1 MNRKIFHKNF
11 QLLQLLFVLLFPFLS
26 WSQNQHHMSSPLS
39 FLALGDSYTIGE
51 SVLLQKSFPYQTVQ
65 ILRKEGYS
73 FSAPEIIA
81 RTGWTTDEL
90 EEGIR
95 QHRFADKY
103 DFVSLLIGVN
113 NQYRGRDVMVFKM
126 EFEELLKK
134 AIAFAGSKP
143 THVIVLSIPDYSRT
157 SYAEGKDTE
166 RISKEIEIFNNVVK
180 AVSIQYKVQYIDI
193 AQSTK
198 GVKEEPEQ
206 LAPDGL
212 HPSEKIYKIWS
223 QKVAGIIQQQLK

>member
-1 MNRKIFHKNF
+1 
-11 QLLQLLFVLLFPFLS
+11 
-26 WSQNQHHMSSPLS
+26 MSSPLS

-157 SYAEGKDTE
+157 SYAEGKNTD
-166 RISKEIEIFNNVVK
+166 RISKEIEFFNNVVK
-180 AVSIQYKVQYIDI
+180 AVSIQYKVQFIDI

-198 GVKEEPEQ
+198 RLVVYEIIGSQGGVGTVNFFETPNALLSPFRTPYPGMQ
-206 LAPDGL
+206 
-212 HPSEKIYKIWS
+212 
-223 QKVAGIIQQQLK
+223 QAGMFHFSCCLIMPAIFCDQIL